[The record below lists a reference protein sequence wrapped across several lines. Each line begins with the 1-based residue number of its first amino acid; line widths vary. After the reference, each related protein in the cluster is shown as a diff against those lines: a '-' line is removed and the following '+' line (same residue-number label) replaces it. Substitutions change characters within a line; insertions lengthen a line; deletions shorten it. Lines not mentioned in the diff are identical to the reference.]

1 MLKRFSQ
8 KLSLLCCLMML
19 TSFMPVGFAAETDNI
34 AIAEAADIPT
44 AVYGTPELGSND
56 PLWFKTNEY
65 PINRSSAPDDP
76 RPHATGTV
84 RILWDENF
92 LYARVVVEDSNV
104 YQGAGGDHTYDSVE
118 FFVGPGSSGT
128 NQWRVSATGVFSGQS
143 HTDRAAWTQ
152 ITDTGYIVEIRI
164 PKRDLTLQPGKFTF
178 EVNLNFESAIL

>member
-118 FFVGPGSSGT
+118 FFVGPGSSGS

-178 EVNLNFESAIL
+178 